1 MNASSSRLDEARVR
15 ADQGLNV
22 LLEKLLSERGWDFRG
37 YKRTSL
43 TRRVLK
49 RLQANG
55 LSSVSE
61 YVRLLDADPSEYQRL
76 FSCLTI
82 KVSEFF
88 REPEVFSALCE
99 ILRSEFSSTQVRAW
113 CCASACGE
121 EAYSLAI
128 LLSECLGLDALA
140 YSKVFATDIDP
151 EALDAARKAEYRE
164 EALRNVSGDMMERY
178 FFETGA
184 QHRVKQNIRNLVKFG
199 VLDIVQSPSISGVHM
214 LLCRNLFIYFNKT
227 LQERVFL
234 KLDYS
239 LKPGG
244 VLVLGK
250 AEVLPQSYSHRY
262 TPVGEKQNIYIK
274 RLSA

>member
-22 LLEKLLSERGWDFRG
+22 LLEKLLAERGWDFRG

-43 TRRVLK
+43 TRRILK

-88 REPEVFSALCE
+88 REPEVFSALRE
-99 ILRSEFSSTQVRAW
+99 ILRSEFAGTPVRAW

-140 YSKVFATDIDP
+140 SSKVFATDIDP
-151 EALDAARKAEYRE
+151 EALECGRRATYRIDSIQ
-164 EALRNVSGDMMERY
+164 NVSPEIKERY
-178 FFETGA
+178 FIRTDGQFK
-184 QHRVKQNIRNLVKFG
+184 VKYTIRNIVKFG
-199 VLDIVQSPSISGVHM
+199 TLDMVRNPALSGMHLVF
-214 LLCRNLFIYFNKT
+214 CRNLFIYFDKP
-227 LQERVFL
+227 LQEAVFH
-234 KLDYS
+234 KLDYA
-239 LKPGG
+239 LRPGG
-244 VLVLGK
+244 VLALGK
-250 AEVLPQSYSHRY
+250 AEVLPQQYASGY
-262 TPVGEKQNIYIK
+262 TAVGKGLNLFRK
-274 RLSA
+274 KG